1 MAAAGYR
8 DVAVLAGGIAAWQAA
23 GFELFSGVNVPSKVF
38 GEHVEHHFATP
49 SVAPE
54 ELRAKIDAGE
64 KLVILDSRPMDEY
77 HKMNIPGGLDV
88 PGAELVYRVSDLAPA
103 PDPLVVVHCA
113 GRPRSRN
120 GCARQ

>member
-77 HKMNIPGGLDV
+77 HKMNIPDRKSTRRTPV
-88 PGAELVYRVSDLAPA
+88 TNAHRVCRL
-103 PDPLVVVHCA
+103 LL
-113 GRPRSRN
+113 
-120 GCARQ
+120 